1 MKLDE
6 PENFNT
12 KWIIDA
18 IMALSFP
25 PFTKSSHVLLR
36 ILFDE
41 NLTYNLVLL
50 QSDIKI
56 ET

>member
-1 MKLDE
+1 MQFDV
-6 PENFNT
+6 
-12 KWIIDA
+12 

-25 PFTKSSHVLLR
+25 PSLKIKCVFAEDS
-36 ILFDE
+36 FDE

-50 QSDIKI
+50 QSNLS